1 MTPMTDTQLWQQF
14 KHGQHSAYAAI
25 YKGQADYLLR
35 YCYRITSDELIIEDA
50 IHDLFVELWKNRSTI
65 GDTDNIRA
73 YLTVALRR
81 KIIKIL
87 QKKQKT
93 ESDKTPEEL
102 NFQTELAIDEVII
115 ATERSAEWA
124 KKLQSAMNK
133 LSDRQREVLYMK
145 YYSQMNNEENSEALG
160 INNQSVRN
168 LTHRSI
174 EQLKKLFAW
183 IILILILS

>member
-1 MTPMTDTQLWQQF
+1 MTPMTDTELWQQF
-14 KHGQHSAYAAI
+14 KDGQQSAYAAI
-25 YKGQADYLLR
+25 YKGHADYLLR

-50 IHDLFVELWKNRSTI
+50 IHDLFVEMWKNRSTI
-65 GDTDNIRA
+65 GLTDNIRA

-81 KIIKIL
+81 KIIKTI

-102 NFQTELAIDEVII
+102 NFQTELAIDEIII

-124 KKLQSAMNK
+124 QKLQSAMNQ

-145 YYSQMNNEENSEALG
+145 YYSQMNNEEISEALG

-174 EQLKKLFAW
+174 EQLKKLFIWA
-183 IILILILS
+183 ILILFF

>member
-1 MTPMTDTQLWQQF
+1 MTDTQLWQQF
-14 KHGQHSAYAAI
+14 KDGQQSAYAAI
-25 YKGQADYLLR
+25 YTGHADYLLR
-35 YCYRITSDELIIEDA
+35 YSYRVTSDELIIEDA
-50 IHDLFVELWKNRSTI
+50 IHDLFVEMWKNRSTI
-65 GDTDNIRA
+65 GATDNIRA

-81 KIIKIL
+81 KIIKAI

-115 ATERSAEWA
+115 ATERSEEWA
-124 KKLQSAMNK
+124 HKLKSAMGK

-145 YYSQMNNEENSEALG
+145 YYSQMNNDEISEALG

-174 EQLKKLFAW
+174 EQLKKLFVW
-183 IILILILS
+183 LVLLLIF